1 MTEAVKPDP
10 VFVAELAREVSRIV
24 RQRTGGCLSKE
35 GKRELRKML
44 SSGLTL
50 QGVSSNDLR
59 AQGWTIM
66 QASDVG
72 KIAHCIV
79 DEMLERSKGEW
90 TPSSS
95 SSIVALLRASA
106 DGRFCVGLV
115 EPDTPRFKIACRIDD
130 TIHFARITTF
140 PEADIEAMRE
150 GIIDWL
156 ETAGAELFIWSGN
169 ASAFEAAARA
179 WLLGARDTWQ

>member
-1 MTEAVKPDP
+1 MTEVAKPDP
-10 VFVAELAREVSRIV
+10 VFVAGLAREVYRIV
-24 RQRTGGCLSKE
+24 RQRTGSCLSKE

-44 SSGLTL
+44 SSGFILK
-50 QGVSSNDLR
+50 GVSSNDLR

-79 DEMLERSKGEW
+79 DEMLERSECEW

-95 SSIVALLRASA
+95 GSIVALLREST
-106 DGRFCVGLV
+106 DGRFCVGPV
-115 EPDTPRFKIACRIDD
+115 EPDTPRFEIACRIDD
-130 TIHFARITTF
+130 TIHFARVTRRR
-140 PEADIEAMRE
+140 EADVEAMRK

-156 ETAGAELFIWSGN
+156 ETAGAQLFIWSGD

-179 WLLGARDTWQ
+179 WLLGARETWQ